1 MVKKTERNVVQG
13 LITTDPN
20 WHHPYIL
27 RLCNTR
33 LAWLINCNFFWFSW
47 LNYNGPGQHLLTV
60 LLTIPFNYLPC
71 HRQYTSA
78 RGLQQHLY
86 SFHERKKSGSYDC
99 FFCGDLF
106 LQESKLK
113 HHIKIKHKDREYEC
127 LKCKASYKSEWS
139 LHMHIEH
146 VHEGKRYQCSD
157 CGEVYDSLTKLDTH
171 IG

>member
-1 MVKKTERNVVQG
+1 MCKEDFKLKALLINH
-13 LITTDPN
+13 ITTK
-20 WHHPYIL
+20 HE
-27 RLCNTR
+27 
-33 LAWLINCNFFWFSW
+33 
-47 LNYNGPGQHLLTV
+47 NYKLHDCSQ
-60 LLTIPFNYLPC
+60 C
-71 HRQYTSA
+71 DRQYTSA

-113 HHIKIKHKDREYEC
+113 HHIKIKHKDRNYEC
-127 LKCKASYKSEWS
+127 LECKASYKSQWS

-157 CGEVYDSLTKLDTH
+157 CGQVYDSLTKLDTH

>member
-1 MVKKTERNVVQG
+1 MVQ
-13 LITTDPN
+13 
-20 WHHPYIL
+20 
-27 RLCNTR
+27 
-33 LAWLINCNFFWFSW
+33 
-47 LNYNGPGQHLLTV
+47 V
-60 LLTIPFNYLPC
+60 LLTILFNYLPY

>member
-1 MVKKTERNVVQG
+1 M
-13 LITTDPN
+13 
-20 WHHPYIL
+20 
-27 RLCNTR
+27 
-33 LAWLINCNFFWFSW
+33 
-47 LNYNGPGQHLLTV
+47 
-60 LLTIPFNYLPC
+60 PFNYSPSD
-71 HRQYTSA
+71 RQYTSA

-113 HHIKIKHKDREYEC
+113 HHIKIKHKDRNYEC
-127 LKCKASYKSEWS
+127 LECKASYKSQWS

>member
-1 MVKKTERNVVQG
+1 M
-13 LITTDPN
+13 
-20 WHHPYIL
+20 
-27 RLCNTR
+27 
-33 LAWLINCNFFWFSW
+33 
-47 LNYNGPGQHLLTV
+47 
-60 LLTIPFNYLPC
+60 LTIPFNYLPC

-146 VHEGKRYQCSD
+146 VHEGKTPQCAICLASFSRKND
-157 CGEVYDSLTKLDTH
+157 LKRH
-171 IG
+171 IETVHEGKSRVKSAKNSSNKKFAGN